1 LLDAMVF
8 QGDDRLILARAET
21 SDPTVPPYGGTDPG
35 RYPRHAA
42 IYDLRGA
49 EPTKPIRVLRDF
61 NIFMRS
67 AALSPDGKTLVLD
80 GLAGP
85 DKERS
90 ERSITAFDVATDRRL
105 WSHRSR
111 LPLNSGAT
119 LGFDRTGRFIGASFA
134 SDDDKGHVLIEVSS
148 GNILEHLRNAP
159 PYVVDAGGV
168 ALSYGW
174 VRDYVCGLFLGH
186 RVDPVLHIDT
196 LAVPFSEIKS
206 FGRDGSSFVC
216 SNREPLSP
224 VIVNL
229 AEVNRRLSEVGL
241 GW

>member
-1 LLDAMVF
+1 MVF

-49 EPTKPIRVLRDF
+49 EPTKPIRVLPDF
-61 NIFMRS
+61 NIFMIN

-90 ERSITAFDVATDRRL
+90 VRSITAFDVATGRRL

-111 LPLNSGAT
+111 LPRESGAR
-119 LGFDRTGRFIGASFA
+119 LEFDRTGRFIGASFA
-134 SDDDKGHVLIEVSS
+134 SDNDGKGHVLIEVSS

-159 PYVVDAGGV
+159 PYVVDGGGV
-168 ALSYGW
+168 ALSYGP
-174 VRDYVCGLFLGH
+174 VRDYVGGLFLRH
-186 RVDPVLHIDT
+186 RVDPVLHIDALT
-196 LAVPFSEIKS
+196 VPFSEIIS
-206 FGRDGSSFVC
+206 FGRDGSFFAC
-216 SNREPLSP
+216 SSRDPLSP
-224 VIVNL
+224 VIVDL
-229 AEVNRRLSEVGL
+229 PEVNRRLTEVGL